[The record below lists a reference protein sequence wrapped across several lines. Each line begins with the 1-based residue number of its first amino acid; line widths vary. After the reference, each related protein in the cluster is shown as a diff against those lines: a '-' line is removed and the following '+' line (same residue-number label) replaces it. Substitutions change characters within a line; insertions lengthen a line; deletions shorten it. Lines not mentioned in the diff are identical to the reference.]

1 MNILS
6 NLYDGKRQTFVSCLN
21 CAKCFLSVFFLCRLV
36 EGSFFFQVVL
46 QHDRTDRLRQERE
59 PGIKSICLS
68 VSPSSKRR
76 SCVVIKSGSV
86 PFPSF
91 CGREQSGWPR
101 VCKRFWC
108 AHVACICL
116 FVCTRYCVRR
126 FLTFIC
132 LVYKWYILLPGPKIL
147 LLWEGLTMRRDHS
160 GHGQVL
166 YPSYVSYISP
176 RADVH
181 DS

>member
-1 MNILS
+1 MTGSDRRLF
-6 NLYDGKRQTFVSCLN
+6 RVSIAPN
-21 CAKCFLSVFFLCRLV
+21 AFLVSFFLCRLV

-91 CGREQSGWPR
+91 CGREQSG
-101 VCKRFWC
+101 
-108 AHVACICL
+108 
-116 FVCTRYCVRR
+116 
-126 FLTFIC
+126 
-132 LVYKWYILLPGPKIL
+132 
-147 LLWEGLTMRRDHS
+147 
-160 GHGQVL
+160 
-166 YPSYVSYISP
+166 
-176 RADVH
+176 
-181 DS
+181 

>member
-6 NLYDGKRQTFVSCLN
+6 NLYDGKRQTFVSWLN
-21 CAKCFLSVFFLCRLV
+21 CAKCFLSVFFYFFLCRLV

-76 SCVVIKSGSV
+76 SCVFIKSGSV

-101 VCKRFWC
+101 VCKRFWG

-116 FVCTRYCVRR
+116 FICARYCVRR
-126 FLTFIC
+126 FVTFIC
-132 LVYKWYILLPGPKIL
+132 LVYKWYVLLPGPKIL
-147 LLWEGLTMRRDHS
+147 LGQDHR

-166 YPSYVSYISP
+166 CPSYVSYVSP
-176 RADVH
+176 RADIH